1 MNNETMKEYRAYLWK
16 RWMLDVAVRVVK
28 TGAESFLAYISVG
41 LALSEINWIH
51 ALSVTAVSM
60 IYTVLVNVYR
70 IASDLERVRKMNI
83 TDVENNGEN
92 VEK

>member
-1 MNNETMKEYRAYLWK
+1 MNIETSKEYRAYLWK

-60 IYTVLVNVYR
+60 IYTVLINVYR
-70 IASDLERVRKMNI
+70 IASDLERARKLCAP
-83 TDVENNGEN
+83 DGENCVEN